1 MHQVKLPS
9 GNQPAVN
16 CVATATNR
24 AASPP
29 YSLLWAG
36 DTAGYITVWRVDAFE
51 VRVLPS
57 PPYYSS
63 AGRRCCCR
71 ETRLRGCVF
80 LFSHLS
86 IPSFLRTALPQ
97 GIDFV
102 PTRSW
107 QAHGAA
113 INGMLTCEHHMV
125 TISDDGYVLVSG
137 LWKFAPVKRFDM
149 TAACIEEGLLTTRSS
164 VRRRLKSAGYFAP
177 QVLYC
182 PARLASHPPV

>member
-1 MHQVKLPS
+1 MSLSRDP
-9 GNQPAVN
+9 PAWVWGFLLTYMYPPPPPPL
-16 CVATATNR
+16 TA
-24 AASPP
+24 S
-29 YSLLWAG
+29 
-36 DTAGYITVWRVDAFE
+36 
-51 VRVLPS
+51 
-57 PPYYSS
+57 
-63 AGRRCCCR
+63 
-71 ETRLRGCVF
+71 
-80 LFSHLS
+80 
-86 IPSFLRTALPQ
+86 Q

-125 TISDDGYVLVSG
+125 TVSDDGYVLVSG

-182 PARLASHPPV
+182 RLASHALCRPTTIIRLVSRPSHIACD